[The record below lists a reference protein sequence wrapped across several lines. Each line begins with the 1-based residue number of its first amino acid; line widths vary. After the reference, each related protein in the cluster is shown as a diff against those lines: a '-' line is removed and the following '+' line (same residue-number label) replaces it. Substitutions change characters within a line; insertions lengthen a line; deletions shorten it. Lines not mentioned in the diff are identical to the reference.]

1 MRYILDRFEEDAA
14 VVEAGGE
21 WLRLPRAALPPCARE
36 GDVLLRAGEGDVL
49 LRAEEGWQVDEAA
62 SQNRREALRARFA
75 GIGRKTEK

>member
-1 MRYILDRFEEDAA
+1 MQYILDRFEEDAA

-36 GDVLLRAGEGDVL
+36 GDVLLRA
-49 LRAEEGWQVDEAA
+49 EEGWQVDEAA

-75 GIGRKTEK
+75 GVGRKTEK